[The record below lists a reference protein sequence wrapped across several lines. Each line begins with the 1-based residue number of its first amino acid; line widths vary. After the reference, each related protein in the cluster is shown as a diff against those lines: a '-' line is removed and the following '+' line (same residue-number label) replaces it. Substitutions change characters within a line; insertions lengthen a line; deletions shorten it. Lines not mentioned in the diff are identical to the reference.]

1 MYTEVKAVLGT
12 TAKKQ
17 TGFRHQKPE
26 QTGASHWANPS
37 AVIVSRLRVLEACEK
52 ENPFQF

>member
-1 MYTEVKAVLGT
+1 MCTEVKAVLGT

-52 ENPFQF
+52 ENPFRF